1 MIGSWLRFVVGLL
14 MTAEIL
20 REVASGMVVSE
31 ILILLAAAYVLLSVM
46 FFAKFFMK

>member
-1 MIGSWLRFVVGLL
+1 

-31 ILILLAAAYVLLSVM
+31 ILILLAAAYVALTVM
-46 FFAKFFMK
+46 FFAKFLLK